1 MSPRGT
7 HAVSWLSCADVH
19 SKKRG
24 SHEPLVKCATRWRL
38 VFGLVATFVMAMLAA
53 HLLPSLVPL
62 FGRDIAVVVSIH
74 VREHVAGAS
83 HAATVAVSALV
94 MMLSRVVFPAPVMPR
109 WGQFIHRQHAVVVLV
124 QALEPAL
131 GTLGEP
137 GAVFVLIDLAV
148 AIGIDSV
155 KVPLAHDLRHFGQ
168 FRRRELAVTIGIKL
182 FEQ

>member
-1 MSPRGT
+1 SVYICKQKTAYEIVDLQRGQLNSLNRKL
-7 HAVSWLSCADVH
+7 HESAWYACSFLVKLHRRSFQ
-19 SKKRG
+19 KRG
-24 SHEPLVKCATRWRL
+24 SHEPLVKCAMRWRL

-83 HAATVAVSALV
+83 HAATVAVPALV

-148 AIGIDSV
+148 AIGIDS
-155 KVPLAHDLRHFGQ
+155 
-168 FRRRELAVTIGIKL
+168 
-182 FEQ
+182 